1 MRNQG
6 VIVFLTVIVTGLCL
20 YYLSF
25 TFVSNNIQERAVTYA
40 TDESGNVDF
49 SKKQAYMD
57 SIYREPVYNFLG
69 ADFTYKEIKET
80 ELGLGLDLQGG
91 MHVTL
96 EISPVEI
103 VKGLS
108 GNSKDAT
115 FNAALADAE
124 EKAKTSNDR
133 FVNLFYSSWQERA
146 PNQKLSAVF
155 ATAANR
161 GRISLETSDSD
172 ILSIIDTEVE
182 SAIDRSFNILR
193 TRVDRFGTSQP
204 NIQRIQGSGR
214 IQIELPGVDNQERVR
229 NLLQGVAKLQF
240 WEVAEINDYL
250 SELEAVNSMLVAE
263 AQGQKTQ
270 TPAPADSEEIEV
282 TEETEV
288 TEESEASELERQLAE
303 ESGSIDDPSS
313 QVSPL
318 FSLTRSN
325 QGLVYDLRDTVT
337 INRILARDDVKSLLP
352 RNVKF
357 LWAVKPQRVD
367 NNELLELYGIRYSRA
382 SDQAQLEGDVIT
394 DARQTLDQTS
404 RPAVSMQMNADGA
417 RKWRKLTS
425 ESIGKRIA
433 VVLDDYVYTAPVVQS
448 EIPSGQSE
456 ITGNF
461 NMEEAKDLAN
471 ILKSG
476 SLPAPTKIVEEA
488 FVGPT
493 LGQEAQNQGIL
504 SMVAGL
510 VLVVVFM
517 VAYYAKG
524 GFIAIAALIFNIFF
538 ILGILAQ
545 LGAALTLPGIAGIVL
560 TIGMSIDAN
569 VLIFERIKEELS
581 NGAGLIAAINSGY
594 NKAFSAILDSNVT
607 TFLTGAI
614 LYALGQGPV
623 KGFAIVLM
631 IGIAS
636 SFFSSVFITRVIV
649 HWMSKKGDKSSI
661 SFATPLGRNLLGDLN
676 IDFLSKRKVAYLIS
690 TAIIL
695 IGMAIAV
702 FSGLKFG
709 VDFTGGRS
717 YIVEFNQPV
726 VSSDLKTG
734 LDSEFDGS
742 VEVKTFGGNN
752 ILKVTT
758 SYLINEDDDVSNAEV
773 ERRVRDGIASVTG
786 LAYTSDAAN
795 MSDSQF
801 AITGSSKVGAT
812 VADDIKKSSA
822 EAMFF
827 ALVAIFLYILL
838 RFRKWQFSLGSI
850 IALVHDVFFVIAA
863 FAIASAFGATFEI
876 DQVFIAAMLTVV
888 GYSINDTV
896 IVFDRIRENISNRG
910 TSKLVKMFNDAINQ
924 TMARTVITSA
934 TTLIV
939 VTVLLIFG
947 GEVLRGF
954 SFALFIGVLVGTYSS
969 IYIATPI
976 VVDLMKREI
985 ENMEANPEPVVVKKG
1000 AKTQNY

>member
-6 VIVFLTVIVTGLCL
+6 VIVFLTVIITALCL

-25 TFVSNNIQERAVTYA
+25 TFVSSNIQQKAVEYA
-40 TDESGNVDF
+40 TDEVGNVDF
-49 SKKQAYMD
+49 GKKQSYLD
-57 SIYREPVYNFLG
+57 SIYREPVYRFLG

-96 EISPVEI
+96 EVSPVEI

-108 GNSKDAT
+108 GNSKDPM
-115 FNAALADAE
+115 FNAALE
-124 EKAKTSNDR
+124 EATEAAKTTNEK
-133 FVNLFYSSWQERA
+133 FVDTFYRSWQSKA
-146 PNQKLSAVF
+146 GDKKLNTVF

-161 GRISLETSDSD
+161 GRISLESSDAD
-172 ILSIIDTEVE
+172 ILGIIDAEVE
-182 SAIDRSFNILR
+182 NAIERSFNILR

-240 WEVAEINDYL
+240 WEVAEINDYAG
-250 SELEAVNSMLVAE
+250 ELEAANALLVAE
-263 AQGQKTQ
+263 AKAQKAGTSVEEVL
-270 TPAPADSEEIEV
+270 ASEEEGE
-282 TEETEV
+282 TQEE
-288 TEESEASELERQLAE
+288 EEISSLEQQLADGD
-303 ESGSIDDPSS
+303 STSDFSS
-313 QVSPL
+313 EISPI
-318 FSLTRSN
+318 FALTKAN
-325 QGLVYDLRDTVT
+325 YGLIYEIRDTVT
-337 INRILARDDVKSLLP
+337 INRIFAREDVKSVLP
-352 RNVKF
+352 RDVKF
-357 LWAVKPQRVD
+357 LWAVKPRKAD
-367 NNELLELYGIRYSRA
+367 GMELLELYGIKLTRN
-382 SDQAQLEGDVIT
+382 SDMALLEGDVIT
-394 DARQTLDQTS
+394 DARQVLDQSS

-417 RKWRKLTS
+417 RKWRKLTA
-425 ESIGKRIA
+425 ENIGKSIA
-433 VVLDDYVYTAPVVQS
+433 VVLDDYVYTAPTIQG
-448 EIPSGQSE
+448 EIPNGSSE

-461 NMEEAKDLAN
+461 SLEEAKDLAN

-493 LGQEAQNQGIL
+493 LGKEASNQGVV
-504 SMVAGL
+504 SMIAGL
-510 VLVVVFM
+510 VLVVLFM

-524 GFIAIAALIFNIFF
+524 GFVAIAALVFNIFF

-569 VLIFERIKEELS
+569 VLIFERIKEELR
-581 NGAGLIAAINSGY
+581 NGAGLLVAINEGY
-594 NKAFSAILDSNVT
+594 SKAFSAILDSNVT

-649 HWMSKKGDKSSI
+649 YWMSKKGGDKSSI
-661 SFATPLGRNLLGDLN
+661 SFATPFAKNVLSNLN
-676 IDFLSKRKVAYLIS
+676 IDFLSKRKVAYLFS
-690 TAIIL
+690 TGFIIIGLAVAL
-695 IGMAIAV
+695 I
-702 FSGLKFG
+702 SGLKFG

-717 YIVEFNQPV
+717 YIVEFNQPIAT
-726 VSSDLKTG
+726 SDLKVG
-734 LDSEFDGS
+734 LDNEFDGS

-758 SYLINEDDDVSNAEV
+758 SYLINEDDDASNTEV
-773 ERRVRDGIASVTG
+773 EQKVKEGIATVTG
-786 LAYTSDAAN
+786 LTYTKDATN
-795 MSDSQF
+795 LQDNQF
-801 AITGSSKVGAT
+801 SITGSSKVGAT
-812 VADDIKKSSA
+812 VADDIKASSG

-827 ALVAIFLYILL
+827 ALIAIFLYILL

-850 IALVHDVFFVIAA
+850 IALIHDVFFVVAA
-863 FAIASAFGATFEI
+863 FAIASALGATFEI

-896 IVFDRIRENISNRG
+896 IVFDRIRENIENRG

-924 TMARTVITSA
+924 TMARTLITSF

-939 VTVLLIFG
+939 VLVLLIFG

-985 ENMEANPEPVVVKKG
+985 ENEVEPVKKP
-1000 AKTQNY
+1000 A

>member
-6 VIVFLTVIVTGLCL
+6 VVVFLTLIITALCL

-25 TFVSNNIQERAVTYA
+25 TFVSNNIQNKAISYA
-40 TDESGNVDF
+40 TDTSGNVDF
-49 SKKQAYMD
+49 VKQQAYLD

-69 ADFTYKEIKET
+69 AKFTYKEIKET

-96 EISPVEI
+96 EVSPVEI

-108 GNSKDAT
+108 GNSKDVAFNNALGLAT
-115 FNAALADAE
+115 EAN
-124 EKAKTSNDR
+124 KTSNEK
-133 FVNLFYSSWQERA
+133 FVNLFYTAWQQNASGR
-146 PNQKLSAVF
+146 KLSEVF

-161 GRISLETSDSD
+161 GRISLESSDSD
-172 ILSIIDTEVE
+172 ILGILDIEIE
-182 SAIDRSFNILR
+182 NAIERSFNILR

-214 IQIELPGVDNQERVR
+214 IQIELPGVSNAERVR

-240 WEVAEINDYL
+240 WEVAELNEYL
-250 SELEAVNSMLVAE
+250 SELESVNGLLVAE
-263 AQGQKTQ
+263 AQASK
-270 TPAPADSEEIEV
+270 
-282 TEETEV
+282 TEV
-288 TEESEASELERQLAE
+288 PQGDDQKVDSLASELEKQLAE
-303 ESGSIDDPSS
+303 GTDSLDLSDQI
-313 QVSPL
+313 SPL
-318 FSLTRSN
+318 FSLLKSN
-325 QGLVYDLRDTVT
+325 QGLVYEIRDTVA
-337 INRILARDDVKSLLP
+337 INRILAREDVKSLLP

-357 LWAVKPQRVD
+357 LWAVKPQVMD
-367 NNELLELYGIRYSRA
+367 DMELLELFGIKYSRT
-382 SDQAQLEGDVIT
+382 SDQAPLEGDVIT

-417 RKWRKLTS
+417 RRWRKITS
-425 ESIGKRIA
+425 ESIGRRIA

-461 NMEEAKDLAN
+461 TIEEAKDLAN

-488 FVGPT
+488 IIGPT
-493 LGQEAQNQGIL
+493 LGKEAQNQGII

-510 VLVVVFM
+510 VLVVLFM
-517 VAYYAKG
+517 VAYYSKG
-524 GFIAIAALIFNIFF
+524 GFVAIAALVFNIFF

-569 VLIFERIKEELS
+569 VLIFERIKEELR
-581 NGAGLIAAINSGY
+581 NGSGLLAAINEGY

-649 HWMSKKGDKSSI
+649 HWMTKKGDKSKI
-661 SFATPLGRNLLGDLN
+661 SFSTPFAGNLLSNLN
-676 IDFLSKRKVAYLIS
+676 IDFLGKRKIAYLIS
-690 TAIIL
+690 SAIIIVGL
-695 IGMAIAV
+695 GIAAIN
-702 FSGLKFG
+702 GLKFG

-717 YIVEFNQPV
+717 YIVEFSQPFAA
-726 VSSDLKTG
+726 SDLKVG
-734 LDSEFDGS
+734 LDGEFDGS
-742 VEVKTFGGNN
+742 VEVKTYGANN
-752 ILKVTT
+752 IMKVTT
-758 SYLINEDDDVSNAEV
+758 SYLINEDDDASNSEV
-773 ERRVRDGIASVTG
+773 EQKVKEGIATITG
-786 LAYTSDAAN
+786 LTFNSDASN
-795 MSDSQF
+795 LKEGEF

-876 DQVFIAAMLTVV
+876 DQVFIAAVLTVV

-896 IVFDRIRENISNRG
+896 IVFDRIRENIENRG

-924 TMARTVITSA
+924 TMARTLITSA

-939 VTVLLIFG
+939 VLVLLIFG

-954 SFALFIGVLVGTYSS
+954 SFALMVGVLVGTYSS
-969 IYIATPI
+969 IYIATPV

-985 ENMEANPEPVVVKKG
+985 AAEASQESVAKKK
-1000 AKTQNY
+1000 A